1 MGMKIGTIA
10 DLHIDRH
17 NKKTSEDY
25 LEALVEIVK
34 YKKLDIL
41 LIAGD
46 ISNHYQLT
54 HQFITQLTKQL
65 DIPVKFVPGNH
76 DLWEVESMTT
86 QDIWNNYKSMS
97 QCLVGKPFIVNEE
110 WAIIGHTGWYDYS
123 FAAQRFSLEHLQ
135 KGKHYGAT
143 WQDKERISWGIS
155 DQNLSKIAAEQVK
168 KDILEVGNRRVI
180 LVTHVVTH
188 PDFIVPMPHRI
199 FDFYNAFI
207 GTSDFNPLYA
217 MFDIPYSIMG
227 HVHFRKSV
235 IDDDRC
241 YLCPCLG
248 YPRQWRSEDIYQEIN
263 ETIQI
268 IEI

>member
-1 MGMKIGTIA
+1 M
-10 DLHIDRH
+10 
-17 NKKTSEDY
+17 
-25 LEALVEIVK
+25 VEIVK

-123 FAAQRFSLEHLQ
+123 FAAQRFSLEH
-135 KGKHYGAT
+135 
-143 WQDKERISWGIS
+143 
-155 DQNLSKIAAEQVK
+155 
-168 KDILEVGNRRVI
+168 
-180 LVTHVVTH
+180 
-188 PDFIVPMPHRI
+188 
-199 FDFYNAFI
+199 
-207 GTSDFNPLYA
+207 
-217 MFDIPYSIMG
+217 
-227 HVHFRKSV
+227 
-235 IDDDRC
+235 
-241 YLCPCLG
+241 
-248 YPRQWRSEDIYQEIN
+248 
-263 ETIQI
+263 
-268 IEI
+268 

>member
-1 MGMKIGTIA
+1 
-10 DLHIDRH
+10 
-17 NKKTSEDY
+17 
-25 LEALVEIVK
+25 
-34 YKKLDIL
+34 
-41 LIAGD
+41 
-46 ISNHYQLT
+46 
-54 HQFITQLTKQL
+54 
-65 DIPVKFVPGNH
+65 
-76 DLWEVESMTT
+76 
-86 QDIWNNYKSMS
+86 MS

-123 FAAQRFSLEHLQ
+123 FAAQRFSLDELQ
-135 KGKHYGAT
+135 KVKHYGAT

-155 DQNLSKIAAEQVK
+155 DQNLSKIAVEQVK

-235 IDDDRC
+235 MDDGRC